1 MSKKNWFELLFLIL
15 MALFMS
21 AVCAIRVIGQ
31 EPQRD
36 YYSGK
41 VVKCKLVVTRHYRGV
56 SGEMYQYPKDLAR
69 SLLEDA
75 LISYPEYAEAM
86 APKFHREVVATLP
99 GPRWELD
106 LSTVMAWIRANYPHG
121 WNRSRNWGR

>member
-1 MSKKNWFELLFLIL
+1 MNDKPDRDLIAVALLAMVGFLL
-15 MALFMS
+15 LVLTS
-21 AVCAIRVIGQ
+21 RGQ

-41 VVKCKLVVTRHYRGV
+41 VVKGKLVVTRHYRGV